1 MEIEDLWKDQ
11 SSVAD
16 FVIYA
21 FYFSMKQ
28 QPLST
33 EGCEA
38 VNYSLLLLRNIL
50 HAPERPPMQEPI
62 IEESTDPPSPGNNAN
77 NNNDASNGE
86 RRGSRPSNEAHT
98 PYLGPHVHSHGYSS
112 DCSQQNRLLWN
123 LFAQGLDRLLI
134 NMLSS
139 PHKVNFTLTL
149 NDIKQEF
156 LVCGWLFRRKS
167 MGRRWLGFGG
177 HWSTCAAFFSCCTCR
192 LREIGR
198 WRSGAVYRSVVTDP
212 QNCVDGR
219 IFFGPGIR
227 QLGWFVWKRCPAGG

>member
-139 PHKVNFTLTL
+139 PHKVNFTLTF
-149 NDIKQEF
+149 NDLSWSRSNKNVLCADGSSGEN
-156 LVCGWLFRRKS
+156 
-167 MGRRWLGFGG
+167 RW
-177 HWSTCAAFFSCCTCR
+177 
-192 LREIGR
+192 
-198 WRSGAVYRSVVTDP
+198 V
-212 QNCVDGR
+212 
-219 IFFGPGIR
+219 
-227 QLGWFVWKRCPAGG
+227 AGGWDLEDIDRRVRHFFPVARVGSERLEDGGAAPSIDLLWRTRRTA